1 MDFRRDHEAGEEDRT
16 AVDYPAVPEV
26 QSASA
31 QAPVTSD
38 DVTDCLA
45 FLARRADRPSSP
57 VIIRAG
63 LALDEN
69 GNLPFHQIDSAL
81 DQMGMRGDA
90 WFGRLTSLKPRRL
103 PAIVKLKGGRSV
115 VLLEVRDGEAL
126 LYRPGG
132 GEPVWTDAASLVDSY
147 DGEAVCIEPDP
158 TREREGER
166 PWQRAARSHWFW
178 GEVWKVR
185 RSFLFVALAAAIINL
200 LALAVPLFTMS
211 VYDRIIPNK
220 AAVSLWV
227 LASGVLLALSLEFT
241 LRLAR
246 ARLIDEVGRSVDARL
261 SQRLFEKVMN
271 VPLASRQGSTGAL
284 ARRVSDY
291 ETVREFFASTTL
303 VLVVDILFLGIFLII
318 IAVLAG
324 VLVFVPITGIVL
336 MATAGLT
343 LQKAMARSTVD
354 AQSDASLQHSV
365 LVESIAGQE
374 TLKATGAEG
383 RMLGR
388 WRRYAEMNAA
398 TQERLRG
405 LTAISVNLA
414 TLCQQLMGVGLI
426 IGGFYLFNAG
436 SISMGAIIAIVMLSG
451 RAMAPVG
458 QFAFLMA
465 RARHAFTAMDSLQS
479 LAELPDERFTG
490 RSLLPAISL
499 AEIRFDHL
507 SFRYPQASTDSLA
520 DVTLTIRPGERIAV
534 IGRVASGK
542 STLGRVLCGLYQPTD
557 GNYLIDGLDSRQHHP
572 HQLRQAIR
580 YVGQD
585 AELFRGTI
593 RDNLALASA
602 DPTDERLLEAVRKS
616 GADQFLSRDAAGF
629 DLFVGERGASLSGG
643 QRSFLVLARALVEPC
658 RLLYLDE
665 PTGAMDTQTEQ
676 LFIDKLRTAVAPG
689 QTLIVSTHRNAM
701 LALVDRLIVLDEG
714 RIIADG
720 PKDSVLGAL
729 TAVQERSP

>member
-1 MDFRRDHEAGEEDRT
+1 MDFRQNPADPLGQTVE
-16 AVDYPAVPEV
+16 YPGMPEV
-26 QSASA
+26 QPVSE

-38 DVTDCLA
+38 DVTACLS
-45 FLARRADRPSSP
+45 FLARRSERPSSP

-81 DQMGMRGDA
+81 DQIGLRGEA
-90 WFGRLTSLKPRRL
+90 WSGKLTGLKPKRL
-103 PAIVKLKGGRSV
+103 PAIVKLQGGRAA
-115 VLLEVRDGEAL
+115 VLLEVRQGEAL
-126 LYRPGG
+126 LYRPGAA
-132 GEPVWTDAASLVDSY
+132 EPTWTDAAALAEAY
-147 DGEAVCIEPDP
+147 DGQAVCVEPDP
-158 TREREGER
+158 AQEREGER
-166 PWQRAARSHWFW
+166 PWQRAARAHWFW

-185 RSFLFVALAAAIINL
+185 KNFLYVALAAMIINM
-200 LALAVPLFTMS
+200 LALSVPLFTMN

-227 LASGVLLALSLEFT
+227 LAIGVLLALGLEFS
-241 LRLAR
+241 LRIAR

-303 VLVVDILFLGIFLII
+303 VLIVDILFLGIFLVI
-318 IAVLAG
+318 IALLAG
-324 VLVFVPITGIVL
+324 WLVFVPIVGIAL
-336 MATAGLT
+336 MATAGMT
-343 LQKAMARSTVD
+343 LQKAMARSAVD
-354 AQSDASLQHSV
+354 AQADSSLQHSV
-365 LVESIAGQE
+365 LVESIGGQE
-374 TLKATGAEG
+374 TLKAAGAEG

-388 WRRYAEMNAA
+388 WRRYADMSAV

-405 LTAISVNLA
+405 LTAISINLA
-414 TLCQQLMGVGLI
+414 SLCQQLMSVGLI

-458 QFAFLMA
+458 QFAFLMT
-465 RARHAFTAMDSLQS
+465 RARHAFTVMDSLQS
-479 LAELPDERFTG
+479 LAELPDERYTG
-490 RSLLPAISL
+490 RSLLPDIARG
-499 AEIRFDHL
+499 EIRFDHL
-507 SFRYPQASTDSLA
+507 TFRYPQAGKDSLA
-520 DVTLTIRPGERIAV
+520 DLSLTIRPGERIAV

-542 STLGRVLCGLYQPTD
+542 STLGRVLCGLYEPTD
-557 GNYLIDGLDSRQHHP
+557 GTYLIDSIDSRQHHP
-572 HQLRQAIR
+572 HQLRQAFR

-593 RDNLALASA
+593 RDNLALASS
-602 DPTDERLLEAVRKS
+602 DPSDQRLIEAVRRS
-616 GADQFLSRDAAGF
+616 GADQFLSQDAAGF

-643 QRSFLVLARALVEPC
+643 QRSFLVLARSLVEPC

-676 LFIDKLRTAVAPG
+676 LFIDKLRTAIAPET
-689 QTLIVSTHRNAM
+689 TLVISTHRNAM
-701 LALVDRLIVLDEG
+701 LGLVDRLIVLDQG

-729 TAVQERSP
+729 TALQERSS